1 VDSNV
6 VLQQFE
12 EIERKVEKIVERCK
26 SLELENTRLL
36 SEIERSDREK
46 SEAEKSFLEE
56 KMLVRS
62 KIDNLFA
69 KLENIS

>member
-1 VDSNV
+1 MDSDV

-12 EIERKVEKIVERCK
+12 EIERKVEKMIERCK
-26 SLELENTRLL
+26 SLEMENTRLL
-36 SEIERSDREK
+36 SEIERLDREK